1 MTQGKQNVVLDYRK
15 KNRAKRM
22 KTIVQLI
29 LLLAVAILLYQ
40 TVFDVRKY
48 AEPDKTAWSNH
59 DGFIALSYFG
69 VGRSGT
75 PKLVA
80 KKQLDE
86 HLKALYDQGYV
97 TISQQDILDF
107 YEKGKPL
114 PEKALF
120 LSFEDG
126 RNDSSLFAQPL
137 LEKYNYKATFLS
149 YANKMGNSDHK
160 FLQPKDMLKM
170 MKTGYWE
177 LGTNGYRLTYI
188 NIFDK
193 QGRFIGMKDETELVS
208 KENVEYYNHYLMDFI
223 RDENMIPVENRTVME
238 ERINHDYKAMKDIYT
253 GSLGFVPQVYMIMH
267 ANVLYEGMNPLVS
280 NANSENIKQLFKMHF
295 NREGNAFNDSER
307 SLYDLTRVQPAPY
320 WYTNHLLMKI
330 QKDTGQKM
338 KFVSGDEQH
347 ADQWRRISGAAEFID
362 NRIAL
367 TSPPAG
373 AGMLYLHD
381 SNGLKNVGLTAK
393 IAGNVVGKQMF
404 YVRYDR
410 EKDSFIRVT
419 FENNEVRVEQKKP
432 GQAAQQ
438 VFTQPLSEIQWKPED
453 LSFDKATVYSKEQTA
468 AGAPSD
474 EGKYPVNIKHTR
486 DVEIVVQ
493 ENKWKLAIDGQTLL
507 DNQEV
512 DSAIGNGGV
521 ALASEYSKQ
530 NKKDNI
536 YDGVFDDVQIVSL
549 EKENSSPAVLFSNKH
564 TGFQGVVHHVEKA
577 INASIDW
584 AIDTF

>member
-1 MTQGKQNVVLDYRK
+1 MTQGKQSAVLDYRK
-15 KNRAKRM
+15 KNRVKM
-22 KTIVQLI
+22 TKTIVQLV
-29 LLLAVAILLYQ
+29 LLLAVALLLYQ
-40 TVFDVRKY
+40 TIFDVRKY
-48 AEPDKTAWSNH
+48 AEPDKSTWNNKS
-59 DGFIALSYFG
+59 GFIALSYFG

-107 YEKGKPL
+107 YTKGKPL
-114 PEKALF
+114 PQKALF

-170 MKTGYWE
+170 RKTGYWE

-193 QGRFIGMKDETELVS
+193 QGRYIGMKDENELPS
-208 KENVEYYNHYLMDFI
+208 KENVEFYNHYLMDFI
-223 RDENMIPVENRTVME
+223 RDENMIPVENRTEME
-238 ERINHDYKAMKDIYT
+238 KRINHDYKAMKDIYNS
-253 GSLGFVPQVYMIMH
+253 SLGFVPQVYMIMH

-295 NREGNAFNDSER
+295 NREGIAFNDSKR
-307 SLYDLTRVQPAPY
+307 SLYDLTRVQPAPF

-338 KFVSGDEQH
+338 KFVSGDEEH
-347 ADQWRRISGAAEFID
+347 LDKWRRISGAAEFIG

-373 AGMLYLHD
+373 TGMLYLEGSD
-381 SNGLKNVGLTAK
+381 GLGDVGVAARV
-393 IAGNVVGKQMF
+393 AGNVVGKQMF
-404 YVRYDR
+404 YIRYDR
-410 EKDSFIRVT
+410 VKDSFIRVT
-419 FENNEVRVEQKKP
+419 IENNEVHVDQKKP
-432 GQAAQQ
+432 GHDVQQ
-438 VFTQPLSEIQWKPED
+438 VFTQELSEIEWKPED

-468 AGAPSD
+468 AGAPD
-474 EGKYPVNIKHTR
+474 EPKYPVNIKHTR
-486 DVEIVVQ
+486 DVEILVQ

-507 DNQEV
+507 DNQEI

-530 NKKDNI
+530 NKKDDI
-536 YDGVFDDVQIVSL
+536 YDGVFDDVHIVSPG
-549 EKENSSPAVLFSNKH
+549 KKGSSSAVLFSNKY
-564 TGFQGVVHHVEKA
+564 TGFQGVVHYVEKA
-577 INASIDW
+577 INSSIDW
-584 AIDTF
+584 AIETF